1 MIAKIF
7 KEYKNPTQSGKANTN
22 RWVMEFLSNNDRFQE
37 QIMGWTG
44 SINMYSNEVKLQFKN
59 KEEAINFAKK
69 NKLVFFVKDYNEQ
82 KFTIKSY
89 INNYLS

>member
-1 MIAKIF
+1 MIVKIF

-22 RWVMEFLSNNDRFQE
+22 HWTIEFLSNDDRFQE

-44 SINMYSNEVKLQFKN
+44 STNMYPSEVKLQFKN

-69 NKLVFFVKDYNEQ
+69 NKLEFFVQDLNKQ

-89 INNYLS
+89 VNNYLS